1 MRRPSDAKAV
11 RRIRSVPSLPRRRR
25 DAHKGDFGRVLVIGG
40 SRGMIGAP
48 ALAANAALRSGAGLV
63 TVACPHS
70 IQLAVATLCPCATT
84 IPLPEGPA
92 GMLDPKSAR
101 ACLAGLG
108 MFGDSTGPTVVAAGP
123 GLGRGNTRFDR
134 GVIAL
139 LKAFGEAGVPVV
151 RDADALNA
159 MPRITG
165 RRSAVAGRDRCRR
178 TVITPHPGE
187 MARLWGVSSDE
198 IQSDREGYA
207 LRTAERLSTGATD
220 PTIVV
225 LKGHR
230 SIVTDGSSVFV
241 NDTGNPGMATGGT
254 GDVLTGAI
262 AGLAAQGMSL
272 LDAAVLGVHAHGRAG
287 DLAAAKTGRHGLI
300 ATDVL
305 ESLPKALG
313 K

>member
-1 MRRPSDAKAV
+1 
-11 RRIRSVPSLPRRRR
+11 
-25 DAHKGDFGRVLVIGG
+25 
-40 SRGMIGAP
+40 
-48 ALAANAALRSGAGLV
+48 
-63 TVACPHS
+63 
-70 IQLAVATLCPCATT
+70 
-84 IPLPEGPA
+84 
-92 GMLDPKSAR
+92 MLDPKSAR

-108 MFGDSTGPTVVAAGP
+108 MFGDSAGPTVVAAGP
-123 GLGRGNTRFDR
+123 GLGRGDARFDR

-165 RRSAVAGRDRCRR
+165 RRSAVAARDRCRR
-178 TVITPHPGE
+178 TVLTPHPGE

-230 SIVTDGSSVFV
+230 
-241 NDTGNPGMATGGT
+241 
-254 GDVLTGAI
+254 
-262 AGLAAQGMSL
+262 
-272 LDAAVLGVHAHGRAG
+272 
-287 DLAAAKTGRHGLI
+287 
-300 ATDVL
+300 
-305 ESLPKALG
+305 
-313 K
+313 